1 MSNPGFYRAFEDRY
15 RGSRELIGQRLLAY
29 LPFIQPLQALHTPAT
44 ALDLGCGRGE
54 WLELLRREGW
64 QAQGVDL
71 DADMLA
77 DCTARGLNVAHA
89 DALSCLRAQADA
101 SLSVVS
107 AFHVAEHLPF
117 EALQALVAQALR
129 VLRPGGLLILET
141 PNPEN
146 LVVGTSG
153 FYLDPTHLRPLP
165 PRLLAFLPE
174 HQGFARVCT
183 LRLNEPPALHARTAI
198 GLIDVLHGVSPDYAI
213 VAQKTDAPETMA
225 ALDTAFATPV
235 GLGLGELAQRHDTA
249 WADRMTALNHR
260 VDRAEATTREVLAA
274 LNQMSEA
281 RTALGHKQAELA
293 QLQARHQATLQEVAT
308 LRAQVDAL
316 SPWPARCAALTAE
329 RDAMR
334 RSWSWRITAP
344 LRALSR
350 PFLEPSPEAT
360 QASRSPWTRRL
371 LTAAMHQVLRY
382 PRLSFHLNQRLLTH
396 CPGLQQRL
404 VQLASASMPGL
415 QTQASPGPSDGLSV
429 FVASLL
435 NTPTPDAPV
444 PLGLRQHG
452 RFHGRCPERSVSRL
466 AGLSLDHALL
476 RALQDGQVSQR
487 RPYDAKRD
495 APHGRALIQH
505 LYLALLRRYPS
516 ATDER
521 LRLDRLARGDTVPT
535 LVTHIRQSEEH
546 QAIHRWP

>member
-1 MSNPGFYRAFEDRY
+1 MTRPGFYRAFEDRY

-213 VAQKTDAPETMA
+213 VAQKADAPETMA

-235 GLGLGELAQRHDTA
+235 GLGLSELAQRHD
-249 WADRMTALNHR
+249 HR
-260 VDRAEATTREVLAA
+260 L
-274 LNQMSEA
+274 
-281 RTALGHKQAELA
+281 AELEHQVNRLLA
-293 QLQARHQATLQEVAT
+293 QQHQEIQA
-308 LRAQVDAL
+308 LRA
-316 SPWPARCAALTAE
+316 
-329 RDAMR
+329 
-334 RSWSWRITAP
+334 SWSWRITAP
-344 LRALSR
+344 LRSAQTWMQGVSPERLLQLPLRFVLRRPRLTRALSQVLGRLPRLRSWLGMRWRAAPAPATGDAFDRFVQHKLRITPR
-350 PFLEPSPEAT
+350 PQSPRVGLE
-360 QASRSPWTRRL
+360 QARRL
-371 LTAAMHQVLRY
+371 MDERVTGQLLHSAQMPVHQ
-382 PRLSFHLNQRLLTH
+382 
-396 CPGLQQRL
+396 GLW
-404 VQLASASMPGL
+404 LAL
-415 QTQASPGPSDGLSV
+415 K
-429 FVASLL
+429 
-435 NTPTPDAPV
+435 
-444 PLGLRQHG
+444 QH
-452 RFHGRCPERSVSRL
+452 
-466 AGLSLDHALL
+466 A
-476 RALQDGQVSQR
+476 QVSLTTDLTDSDR
-487 RPYDAKRD
+487 THAELLVR
-495 APHGRALIQH
+495 HV
-505 LYLALLRRYPS
+505 YLALLKRYPHRDDEAFKARQLIHGMTLEALIADLTAS
-516 ATDER
+516 AEFR
-521 LRLDRLARGDTVPT
+521 SRN
-535 LVTHIRQSEEH
+535 IR
-546 QAIHRWP
+546 PDL